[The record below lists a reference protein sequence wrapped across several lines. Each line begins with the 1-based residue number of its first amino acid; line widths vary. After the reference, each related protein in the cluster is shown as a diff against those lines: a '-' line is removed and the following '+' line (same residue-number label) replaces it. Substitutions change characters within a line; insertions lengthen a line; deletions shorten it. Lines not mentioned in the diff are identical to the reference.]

1 MSDDQAI
8 PAAVRYREIMA
19 LADSAAAQLRRQE
32 ADRVDELTAEVATG
46 QERIER
52 SETQLEQV
60 REGVRKRW
68 DSAMEELWE
77 ERWMRVTPMPEPDPS
92 AEPATPE
99 EPIRAVQGAYLQLRA
114 ALSKRRSFLPR
125 RR

>member
-1 MSDDQAI
+1 MSDGQAI

-92 AEPATPE
+92 AEPAAPE
-99 EPIRAVQGAYLQLRA
+99 EPIRAVQSAYLQLRE

>member
-92 AEPATPE
+92 AEPAAPE
-99 EPIRAVQGAYLQLRA
+99 EPIRAVQSAYLQLRE